1 MSFRSDIMRGS
12 LIKSSRAAPRTRTDL
27 ARSRQTVTASAAQF
41 AEIDF
46 RQRARGTAS
55 ELCTGTKNRM
65 TRTPANTQPAQTLDL
80 EAVAHML
87 RCSVRHL
94 HNVRQD
100 DPTFPAPRMLGTSP
114 RWTYETIHAW
124 VELPSRTTTAPAG
137 DTAPDEPTPENTA
150 TAKRA
155 AARVH

>member
-1 MSFRSDIMRGS
+1 MNSYPHRTLLQGGRGRRCTLAKKVLPKMVSGTGGLRSTS
-12 LIKSSRAAPRTRTDL
+12 
-27 ARSRQTVTASAAQF
+27 
-41 AEIDF
+41 
-46 RQRARGTAS
+46 
-55 ELCTGTKNRM
+55 TGACM
-65 TRTPANTQPAQTLDL
+65 TRTPAHHQPLQTLDL

-94 HNVRQD
+94 RDLRQD

-124 VELPSRTTTAPAG
+124 VESPSRVAADVDAVCTPAAAAGAAPAAVAAPTA
-137 DTAPDEPTPENTA
+137 DTPRRAA
-150 TAKRA
+150 AKKG